1 MMKMK
6 KFAATILAA
15 TMALSLAACGGSAS
29 SAPAAGSTSEPAAA
43 PNSAA
48 NEEYAQ
54 FTGATID
61 AIKKAGKLVVGTEA
75 QYAPFEF
82 MDANGEFVGCDMWLA
97 QQVADALGVKL
108 EIVDMAFDG
117 IIPAV
122 KANQVDIGI
131 AAFSTDPER
140 AKEIDFSKVYQKD
153 AQVLLVKKG
162 NEKTYTTKESLKGQQ
177 LGAQRGT
184 VQSKVITAVF
194 PESQLFELD
203 KWPTLALEVING
215 NIAGIV
221 VDGAVAD
228 NMMSEHKELVA
239 AEFDFS
245 GEDIDVGKAAVLA
258 KGKDDLLALVDAVVE
273 NVTADGSFQ
282 AAYDEAVALS
292 KTLGI

>member
-1 MMKMK
+1 MMK
-6 KFAATILAA
+6 KFAAMILAA

-29 SAPAAGSTSEPAAA
+29 APASTAGSASTGSQTPAS
-43 PNSAA
+43 SAA
-48 NEEYAQ
+48 SGEYAQ
-54 FTGATID
+54 FTGETID
-61 AIKKAGKLVVGTEA
+61 GIKKAGKLVVGTEA

-82 MDANGEFVGCDMWLA
+82 MDASGNYAGCDMWLA
-97 QQVADALGVKL
+97 QKLADALGVEL

-122 KANQVDIGI
+122 KAGQVDIGI

-162 NEKTYTTKESLKGQQ
+162 NEGTYTSKESLKGQQ

-184 VQSKVITAVF
+184 VQSKIITAVF
-194 PESQLFELD
+194 PDSQLFELD
-203 KWPTLALEVING
+203 KWPALALEVING

-228 NMMSEHKELVA
+228 GMMSEHEELVA
-239 AEFDFS
+239 ADFDFS

-258 KGKDDLLALVDAVVE
+258 KGKDDLLALVDAVME
-273 NVTADGSFQ
+273 DVTTDGSFQ